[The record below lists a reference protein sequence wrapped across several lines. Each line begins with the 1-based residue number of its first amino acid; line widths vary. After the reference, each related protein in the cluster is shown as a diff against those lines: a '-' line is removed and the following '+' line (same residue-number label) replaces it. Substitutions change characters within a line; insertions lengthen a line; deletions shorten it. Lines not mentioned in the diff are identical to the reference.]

1 MIDMKQKRERI
12 VIIILKKMFVFEEKN
27 TIGIESKNPMLV
39 IKNMKMG
46 ATTKYK
52 IIAKI
57 QLLIPMT

>member
-52 IIAKI
+52 IKTKI

>member
-27 TIGIESKNPMLV
+27 TIGIESKDPMLV

-52 IIAKI
+52 IKTKI